1 VTVIEHDVS
10 EKTDEPL
17 FAELPEEVKVKPHSR
32 VTVIE
37 KDALGKQ
44 EEPLLE
50 ELPEELISKEV
61 NINETVEDKQ
71 ELTEMF
77 TVQEDDK
84 PLLHKMHQKN

>member
-1 VTVIEHDVS
+1 
-10 EKTDEPL
+10 
-17 FAELPEEVKVKPHSR
+17 VKVKPHSP

-37 KDALGKQ
+37 KDVLGKQ
-44 EEPLLE
+44 EEPLLK
-50 ELPEELISKEV
+50 ELPEEVISKEV
-61 NINETVEDKQ
+61 NINETVGDKQ